1 MTTSNILISTLIFVV
16 IVAVFIYLKYFIPLR
31 PKETGFKY
39 VYVKEDGTVNELDEK
54 DAEYLNTDFFPADGA
69 RPYIKNR
76 YNQLTPNNKISG
88 FIQRSRVPKRFK
100 INTLQNLQVE
110 RIISWIYLALAIASE
125 TAPTDFHGI
134 SMIADGIN
142 HAVPT
147 HKELQSSLF
156 WLLKNKLVTK
166 SGNKYALTSKGNND
180 YRMAS
185 EKTNTLLKTWDNMK
199 EIIKSYV

>member
-125 TAPTDFHGI
+125 TAP
-134 SMIADGIN
+134 
-142 HAVPT
+142 
-147 HKELQSSLF
+147 L
-156 WLLKNKLVTK
+156 
-166 SGNKYALTSKGNND
+166 
-180 YRMAS
+180 
-185 EKTNTLLKTWDNMK
+185 
-199 EIIKSYV
+199 